1 VIAFTPLAAVTRIDA
16 GPPLAHFRIGGVLMS
31 IEQLAVQLPTP
42 KPLALR
48 DCALFLDLDG
58 TLAPIAARPQDVRPD
73 RRRSDLLERL
83 RQALDGR
90 LAVVTGRTLAD
101 VDRILEGRVTA
112 VAAVHGLVR
121 RDAAG
126 RLHER
131 RAHPRLDEAAQACRA
146 FAARDSGLIV
156 EDKGQ
161 SVALHFRLARAHAD
175 DARALARRLAAET
188 GLVLQDGAMVEELRT
203 PGPTKAD
210 SVMAFMAERPFAGCK
225 PVFLGDDATDEDGFA
240 AARHLGGAG
249 ILVGPPRPTRANH
262 RLADVEAALA
272 WLEAAT

>member
-1 VIAFTPLAAVTRIDA
+1 
-16 GPPLAHFRIGGVLMS
+16 MS
-31 IEQLAVQLPTP
+31 IEEITVQLSTP
-42 KPLALR
+42 KPLALH

-73 RRRSDLLERL
+73 PRRTDLLERL
-83 RQALDGR
+83 TDALDGR
-90 LAVVTGRTLAD
+90 VAVVTGRTLAD
-101 VDRILEGRVTA
+101 VDRILEGRVAA

-131 RAHPRLDEAAQACRA
+131 APHPGLAEAVQALHA

-156 EDKGQ
+156 EDKGL
-161 SVALHFRLARAHAD
+161 SCALHFRLARHCAAA
-175 DARALARRLAAET
+175 ARALARRIALQT
-188 GLVLQDGAMVEELRT
+188 GLTLQDGDMVEELRT

-210 SVMAFMAERPFAGCK
+210 SVMAFMAERPFAGSR

-249 ILVGPPRPTRANH
+249 ILVGAPRPTRAKY
-262 RLADVEAALA
+262 RLSDVEATLG
-272 WLEAAT
+272 WLEAAL